1 MTHVV
6 GLGVEDWVDKTTV
19 EICVWLHEFTDNKD
33 FVDEDDEMLVLSIV
47 AVDEEAG
54 SAEETTEVS
63 DLVRET
69 ILEVGLDVKVM
80 IVVE

>member
-1 MTHVV
+1 
-6 GLGVEDWVDKTTV
+6 
-19 EICVWLHEFTDNKD
+19 
-33 FVDEDDEMLVLSIV
+33 MLVLSIV